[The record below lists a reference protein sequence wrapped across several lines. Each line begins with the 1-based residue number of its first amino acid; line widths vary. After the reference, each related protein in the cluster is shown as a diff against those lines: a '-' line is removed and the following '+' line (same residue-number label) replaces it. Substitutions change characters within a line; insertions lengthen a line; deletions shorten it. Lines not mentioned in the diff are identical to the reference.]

1 MTLRHLKTFI
11 AVCEH
16 GGITKAADALHIAQ
30 PAVSQTIAEI
40 EKYYNVILFDRIN
53 QRLILTYYGKQLL
66 VKAKETVASFN
77 DFESLANE
85 NNLNAKIRI
94 GSSLTIGKEYIP
106 KIVALIKDNYPQIQ
120 VSVIIDSTA
129 VIEEQLTN
137 GNLDFAF
144 VEGVVHSDSLKK
156 QIISRD
162 NLTVVC
168 GAAFSIPQRISLKE
182 FTEYPILLREHGSAS
197 RNLLDSVLSANGM
210 TITPVIESASNH
222 ALIACAEHIE
232 SASNHA
238 LIACAEHNIGIAVL
252 PQRLVDDPI
261 ENNRLKVIEV
271 DDNSF
276 ERYYYLVHHKNKRF
290 SQSQKKIIST
300 ALTVF

>member
-66 VKAKETVASFN
+66 VKAKETVASFD

-85 NNLNAKIRI
+85 NNLNARIRI

-120 VSVIIDSTA
+120 VSVVIDSTA

-210 TITPVIESASNH
+210 TITPVIESASNP
-222 ALIACAEHIE
+222 
-232 SASNHA
+232 A